1 MKKIFTLIA
10 VAMMALGA
18 NAQMISFTEL
28 AAKGSLNG
36 KEFTAGDF
44 KLTITD
50 TDASGKI
57 AIDANNAYFGTAE
70 KQIKL
75 THRLKS
81 GGKSSSKNNLTL
93 TVPSAGVVKL
103 YARTGSNDATDRNVV
118 FTQNEQE
125 LFNEVM
131 LESNALK
138 VKGLDADDP
147 NNETNVYPI
156 YSVAVKAGTVA
167 VTYPVNSINFYGFEF
182 VGGDAKVNSVKA
194 DAAKVATY
202 NLAGQKIKAKK
213 GVVIKNGK
221 KVIKK

>member
-10 VAMMALGA
+10 VAMMALGV
-18 NAQMISFTEL
+18 NAQMISFTEP
-28 AAKGSLNG
+28 AAKGSLDG
-36 KEFTAGDF
+36 QEFTVGDF

-50 TDASGKI
+50 TDASKLE
-57 AIDANNAYFGTAE
+57 IDPNNAYFGTAE
-70 KQIKL
+70 EQKKF

-103 YARTGSNDATDRNVV
+103 YARTGSNGATDRNVV

-138 VKGLDADDP
+138 VKGLDAEDLDK
-147 NNETNVYPI
+147 ETNVYPI

-202 NLAGQKIKAKK
+202 NLAGQKVEAKK

-221 KVIKK
+221 KVVKK

>member
-18 NAQMISFTEL
+18 NAQMISFTEP
-28 AAKGSLNG
+28 AAKGSLDG
-36 KEFTAGDF
+36 KVFTAGDF

-50 TDASGKI
+50 TDKSKI
-57 AIDANNAYFGTAE
+57 EIDANNAYFGTAE

-103 YARTGSNDATDRNVV
+103 YARTGSNSATDRNVV

-125 LFNEVM
+125 LFNEIM
-131 LESNALK
+131 LESNVLK
-138 VKGLDADDP
+138 VKGLDAEDLDK
-147 NNETNVYPI
+147 ETSVYPI

-194 DAAKVATY
+194 AAAKVAAY
-202 NLAGQKIKAKK
+202 NLAGKK
-213 GVVIKNGK
+213 VAVEKGILIKNGK
-221 KVIKK
+221 KVVKK

>member
-18 NAQMISFTEL
+18 NAQMISFTEP
-28 AAKGSLNG
+28 ASKGSLDG
-36 KEFTAGDF
+36 QEFTAGDF

-50 TDASGKI
+50 TDASKLE
-57 AIDANNAYFGTAE
+57 IDANNAYFGTAE
-70 KQIKL
+70 EQIKL

-103 YARTGSNDATDRNVV
+103 YARTGSNSATDRNVV

-138 VKGLDADDP
+138 VKGLDAEDLDK
-147 NNETNVYPI
+147 ETNVYPI

-167 VTYPVNSINFYGFEF
+167 ITYPVNSINFYGFEF

-202 NLAGQKIKAKK
+202 NLAGQKVEAKK

-221 KVIKK
+221 KVVKK

>member
-18 NAQMISFTEL
+18 NAQMISFTEP

-36 KEFTAGDF
+36 QEFTAGDF

-50 TDASGKI
+50 TDASKI
-57 AIDANNAYFGTAE
+57 EIDPNNAYFGTAE
-70 KQIKL
+70 EQIKL

-81 GGKSSSKNNLTL
+81 GGKSSSKNYLTL

-103 YARTGSNDATDRNVV
+103 YARTGSNSATDRNVV

-131 LESNALK
+131 LETNALK
-138 VKGLDADDP
+138 VKGLDAEDLDK
-147 NNETNVYPI
+147 ETNVYPI

-221 KVIKK
+221 KVVKK

>member
-1 MKKIFTLIA
+1 M
-10 VAMMALGA
+10 
-18 NAQMISFTEL
+18 
-28 AAKGSLNG
+28 
-36 KEFTAGDF
+36 
-44 KLTITD
+44 
-50 TDASGKI
+50 
-57 AIDANNAYFGTAE
+57 
-70 KQIKL
+70 
-75 THRLKS
+75 
-81 GGKSSSKNNLTL
+81 
-93 TVPSAGVVKL
+93 
-103 YARTGSNDATDRNVV
+103 

-131 LESNALK
+131 LETNALK
-138 VKGLDADDP
+138 VKGLDAEDLDK
-147 NNETNVYPI
+147 ETNVYPI

-221 KVIKK
+221 KVVKK